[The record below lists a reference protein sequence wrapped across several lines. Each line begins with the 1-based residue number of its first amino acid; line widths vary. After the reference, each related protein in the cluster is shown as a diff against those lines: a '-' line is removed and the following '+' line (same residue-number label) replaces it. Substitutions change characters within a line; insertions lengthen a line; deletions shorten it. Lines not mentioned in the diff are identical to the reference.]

1 LGSAGGGDKIKE
13 IYGRMT
19 AQRGG
24 NCTSHRKV
32 NIGWHG
38 NIQNREKNF
47 IDDLHSGRPSAVTCV
62 EVKEQV
68 DQPIRN
74 IRDQHCQKYASVI
87 KTQGAKIA

>member
-1 LGSAGGGDKIKE
+1 LRSEGDKIKE

-19 AQRGG
+19 VQCGD

-38 NIQNREKNF
+38 NIQKREKNF
-47 IDDLHSGRPSAVTCV
+47 IDDLHSGKPTTVTHV

-68 DQPIRN
+68 HLPFPY

-87 KTQGAKIA
+87 KTYGAKFA